1 VRKAFLDIDENK
13 DGMIE
18 AADLMRYFGDED
30 PVEMVDLEKLMREKM
45 LSGPAS
51 SGHAPNTAN
60 QKARLACSDFT
71 NWVGESIHRR
81 EGFYFRHDSMKNPV
95 FDQAL

>member
-1 VRKAFLDIDENK
+1 MWC
-13 DGMIE
+13 GM
-18 AADLMRYFGDED
+18 MRAVGGQV
-30 PVEMVDLEKLMREKM
+30 P
-45 LSGPAS
+45 
-51 SGHAPNTAN
+51 APNAAN

-95 FDQAL
+95 FDQALQKREYEMKENNLSAK